1 MKTFIRDIDSEL
13 LLSLQKGD
21 HSAFEKLF
29 LKYGQKLFVFAVSYL
44 KQESEA
50 EEIVQEVFMKV
61 WKNRER
67 LKTDTS
73 FQSYLFTI
81 AYNSIKKSF
90 NRKAQVD
97 QFKEE
102 LIDQLDSGRDPIDF
116 ENNYQLVIQRLDQFI
131 AEMPERRKNV
141 FVQRKK
147 HGKSLVEIANELGI
161 SVKTVENQITEAMKY
176 LKRRFAED
184 FPGDLLF
191 FSLFLRSR
199 IHKL

>member
-1 MKTFIRDIDSEL
+1 M
-13 LLSLQKGD
+13 
-21 HSAFEKLF
+21 
-29 LKYGQKLFVFAVSYL
+29 FAVSYL

-90 NRKAQVD
+90 NRKTQQG
-97 QFKEE
+97 QFKDD
-102 LIDQLDSGRDPIDF
+102 LIDQLDNGSDPVDF

-131 AEMPERRKNV
+131 AEMPERRRNV
-141 FVQRKK
+141 FVQRK
-147 HGKSLVEIANELGI
+147 N
-161 SVKTVENQITEAMKY
+161 TENHWLRLPMNME
-176 LKRRFAED
+176 
-184 FPGDLLF
+184 FP
-191 FSLFLRSR
+191 
-199 IHKL
+199 